1 MERNI
6 LHFLSVLSVLLS
18 LFSCSK
24 AMDIDAK
31 ADSSYTSSEG
41 PFDDRASLAIGTV
54 REQAG
59 VRYIQLDPKS
69 AAYVINPSEIQEI
82 PSGTRVFLEY
92 RRVLSSETPAFCT
105 EAILVEWTSPLDVGE
120 IRYELNYPENDPV
133 SVIAD
138 WITSVEDG
146 FLTIHYCFPSKGKA
160 SHDFSLYPLVTCIAN
175 EMEFRLVHEAHG
187 DTEGTTT
194 DGIICFP
201 IGNYLSDT
209 EDTITIQLTYIDL
222 DRTRKTL
229 TFDYR
234 SPK

>member
-24 AMDIDAK
+24 AMDIDPK

-69 AAYVINPSEIQEI
+69 AAYVINPSEIQVI

-105 EAILVEWTSPLDVGE
+105 EAILVEWTSPLDMGE
-120 IRYELNYPENDPV
+120 IRYDMMARESDPV
-133 SVIAD
+133 SIKTD

-146 FLTIHYCFPSKGKA
+146 FLTLHYAFPSKGKA
-160 SHDFSLYPLVTCIAN
+160 SHRFSLYPGVTKYD
-175 EMEFRLVHEAHG
+175 FRLLHEANG
-187 DTEGTTT
+187 DVEGDLT

-201 IGNYLSDT
+201 IGEQLFESDGK
-209 EDTITIQLTYIDL
+209 ITFSVTYIDL
-222 DRTRKTL
+222 NRKEKTL
-229 TFDYR
+229 TLDYR

>member
-24 AMDIDAK
+24 AMDIDPK

-69 AAYVINPSEIQEI
+69 AAYVINPSEIQVI

-105 EAILVEWTSPLDVGE
+105 EAILVEWTSPLDMGE
-120 IRYELNYPENDPV
+120 IRYDMMARESDPV
-133 SVIAD
+133 SIKTD

-146 FLTIHYCFPSKGKA
+146 FLTLHYAFPSKGKA
-160 SHDFSLYPLVTCIAN
+160 SHRFSLYPGGTKYD
-175 EMEFRLVHEAHG
+175 FRLLHEANG
-187 DTEGTTT
+187 DVEGDLT

-201 IGNYLSDT
+201 IGEQLFESDGK
-209 EDTITIQLTYIDL
+209 ITFSVTYIDL
-222 DRTRKTL
+222 NRKEKTL
-229 TFDYR
+229 TLDYR